1 MRRITRQ
8 FQCLIIYSILL
19 SGCKPAST
27 IATVPILPPDAP
39 PTPSPTSLPT
49 SITEQSVG
57 MIAGLAPLEDST
69 KPSAYFRCDLSG
81 ECEPLYWVNS
91 QSTLLT
97 DLSPDR
103 ESFISTLYD
112 PESQVYD
119 LFLLN
124 TIDGQWKR
132 LTQTAEVEYL
142 QDWSLTDSEILYI
155 TEYTN
160 PIPPQEPLGKLSVL
174 NYETK
179 LQQEVT
185 LSCDID
191 QAKWINN
198 QQGIL
203 FGGSCAG
210 QEGIY
215 RWTRGDVNP
224 TLLVLSERTQFT
236 MSPTKKKIA
245 FNSIAS
251 DGESQVMVLN
261 LENLSTVTIPHE
273 PGKKDMG
280 GSWISSDG
288 QLLSFITTR
297 NSLPGEEYIWD
308 QTNNQI
314 YPAPWKEESFVIYSE
329 DQKYWLIGSGTS
341 GNNPVYML
349 RDQDT
354 TLEVQLK
361 LPASMAIVTAYIG
374 PLPENK
380 TNQPAT
386 VP

>member
-1 MRRITRQ
+1 MT
-8 FQCLIIYSILL
+8 
-19 SGCKPAST
+19 
-27 IATVPILPPDAP
+27 
-39 PTPSPTSLPT
+39 
-49 SITEQSVG
+49 
-57 MIAGLAPLEDST
+57 
-69 KPSAYFRCDLSG
+69 
-81 ECEPLYWVNS
+81 N
-91 QSTLLT
+91 
-97 DLSPDR
+97 LSPDR

-112 PESQVYD
+112 PESQAYD

-124 TIDGQWKR
+124 TIDGEWKR

-142 QDWSLTDSEILYI
+142 QDWSLTNSEILYI

-160 PIPPQEPLGKLSVL
+160 PIPPQAPLGKLSVL
-174 NYETK
+174 NHETN

-191 QAKWINN
+191 QAKWIND

-203 FGGSCAG
+203 FGGSCAD

-215 RWTRGDVNP
+215 QWTLGDVNP

-261 LENLSTVTIPHE
+261 LENLSTVTVPHE

-280 GSWISSDG
+280 GSWISSDD
-288 QLLSFITTR
+288 QLLSFVTTR
-297 NSLPGEEYIWD
+297 NSLPGEEYVWD
-308 QTNNQI
+308 QTKDQI
-314 YPAPWKEESFVIYSE
+314 YPAPWKDESFVIYSE

-361 LPASMAIVTAYIG
+361 LPASMVIITAYIG

-380 TNQPAT
+380 TNRPVT